1 MHAMKGVGTTMSII
15 SCGPSQE
22 KRIGIT
28 ESCAGKQQ
36 MMKENI

>member
-1 MHAMKGVGTTMSII
+1 MHAIKGVGTTMLII

-28 ESCAGKQQ
+28 EICAGKQQ
-36 MMKENI
+36 MKKAHI